1 MQETIQL
8 LADSDVSNVE
18 DLTEAAKNHVFD
30 YTFVDNENLGSI
42 TRWRASSSRIPTSSS
57 TRRTPSL
64 RWIACSPTSRP
75 VSAAIC

>member
-30 YTFVDNENLGSI
+30 YTFVDNENLAASPG
-42 TRWRASSSRIPTSSS
+42 WRASSSRIPMSSS
-57 TRRTPSL
+57 TRRMLSL